1 MGIAAA
7 GSLQAMETW
16 TPYSPTAGA
25 KLPQPLELMLTVFA
39 APDLRSF
46 EDAKR
51 EQTRAAL
58 AQSTGRHLVDFL
70 KWPTFLP
77 WSSLRRVFLGNL
89 SLVDTQALVKVCL
102 CGLMD
107 SGGAW
112 IDDDGLR
119 QQWEGAA
126 LLQSTG
132 VASPSTTPPTLLHT
146 AAGYCSNRTRVRQW
160 PDKHANARVQGLGS
174 VPK

>member
-1 MGIAAA
+1 
-7 GSLQAMETW
+7 MEF
-16 TPYSPTAGA
+16 
-25 KLPQPLELMLTVFA
+25 K
-39 APDLRSF
+39 
-46 EDAKR
+46 K
-51 EQTRAAL
+51 
-58 AQSTGRHLVDFL
+58 
-70 KWPTFLP
+70 TFLAYLP
-77 WSSLRRVFLGNL
+77 TLVLPRRVFLGKL
-89 SLVDTQALVKVCL
+89 SLEVDTQAPVKVCL